1 MLISIQF
8 TKGLIMKVSI
18 IIPCYNA
25 IGKVEK
31 CLSSLRLL
39 DFSLDNYEVIFVDD
53 CSTDGT
59 YNFLLTEA
67 EKTPNW
73 NVFRLNK
80 NSGSPSKPRN
90 YGIEISTGEYVF
102 FLDCDDEIFPDT
114 LRVHYEYASLHN
126 ACILRGYL
134 ITDNGNNKQEMNK
147 ISDFD
152 QYQSKQDKIIAIIN
166 KQSTTNSSL
175 IKKNLLINNHIQWN
189 EFLRMGEDTVFL
201 LDVLVVAD
209 SIHYIDH
216 PTFVYNKVFTKEV
229 SSTQTYGARE
239 LRNHLT
245 VWVLAE
251 QKLSSLGISYVQIR
265 LNIGLQSVLLSIIKY
280 YSGDIDIKLFQ
291 DFSRFIQQY
300 WHIIKSFNY
309 NERLKKLVRLINE
322 DKYLDFIQDIKPRLL
337 IAGYDLKF
345 IKSAVP
351 YLEKYYQVKLDEWT
365 GHDSHDLEKSKQLLK
380 WAEII
385 FCEWL
390 LGNAVWYS
398 QNKKPTQKLIIRMH
412 RFEITRD
419 FGDKV
424 DQSKV
429 DRYFTVSVYI
439 YEEFIRRFGFERQK
453 MRLIPNFLEVESY
466 LTSDNPDKVFDL
478 GIIGI
483 LPSLKGFMKTL
494 QLLQSLVQQDSRY
507 NLSVFG
513 KMPND
518 LAWVKN
524 NPVEK
529 QYFDNCEQYI
539 LENNLQNHIHIK
551 GWVDVKTELKDIGFI
566 LSMSDLESFHIAPA
580 DGFAS
585 GGQGIL
591 LRWAGVEYI
600 YPEDFIFD
608 SIEDMKQY
616 ILMNANYELF
626 KQNAQ
631 KGRDFVKERYDISE
645 FIRLFIQMIR
655 EII

>member
-1 MLISIQF
+1 
-8 TKGLIMKVSI
+8 MKVSI

-25 IGKVEK
+25 IGKIEK
-31 CLSSLRLL
+31 CLSSIRLL

-53 CSTDGT
+53 CSTDST
-59 YNFLLTEA
+59 YDFLLAEA
-67 EKTPNW
+67 KKMPNW
-73 NVFRLNK
+73 KVFKLNK

-90 YGIEISTGEYVF
+90 YGIQNATGEYVF
-102 FLDCDDEIFPDT
+102 FLDCDDEIFSDT

-134 ITDNGNNKQEMNK
+134 ITNNGDHKKEMNK
-147 ISDFD
+147 IPNFD
-152 QYQSKQDKIIAIIN
+152 QYHTNQEKIIAIIQ
-166 KQSTTNSSL
+166 KQSTNIPSL
-175 IKKNLLINNHIQWN
+175 IKTNLLINNNIQWD
-189 EFLRMGEDTVFL
+189 ESIRMGEDTIFL
-201 LDVLVVAD
+201 IDVLVIAD
-209 SIHYIDH
+209 NIHYINH
-216 PTFVYNKVFTKEV
+216 PTYIYNKVFTKQA

-239 LRNHLT
+239 LKNHLT
-245 VWVLAE
+245 VWNLAE
-251 QKLSSLGISYVQIR
+251 QKLNSLGISYVQIR
-265 LNIGLQSVLLSIIKY
+265 LQVALQTALLSMIKY
-280 YSGDIDIKLFQ
+280 YSGDIDVKLFQ
-291 DFSRFIQQY
+291 DLSRFIQRNWEVIQL
-300 WHIIKSFNY
+300 FNY
-309 NERLKKLVRLINE
+309 NERLKKLVILIKNE
-322 DKYLDFIQDIKPRLL
+322 KYIDFIEDIKPRLL

-345 IKSAVP
+345 ITSAVP
-351 YLEKYYQVKLDEWT
+351 CLQQYYQVKLDEWT
-365 GHDSHDLEKSKQLLK
+365 GHDSHDLEKSKKLLE

-412 RFEITRD
+412 RFELTRD

-424 DQSKV
+424 EQSNV

-439 YEEFIRRFGFERQK
+439 YEEFIRKFGYERQK
-453 MRLIPNFLEVESY
+453 MRLIPNFLEVDNY
-466 LTSDNPDKVFDL
+466 FTSDNKNKVYNL
-478 GIIGI
+478 AMIGI
-483 LPSLKGFMKTL
+483 LPSLKGFMKSL
-494 QLLQSLVQQDSRY
+494 QLLRSLVQQDSHY
-507 NLSVFG
+507 NLNIFG

-529 QYFDNCEQYI
+529 EYFDKCEQYK
-539 LENNLQNHIHIK
+539 LENNLRNHVDFK
-551 GWVDVKTELKDIGFI
+551 GWVDVKNNLKDIGFI

-585 GGQGIL
+585 GGQGLL

-616 ILMNANYELF
+616 ILMNADYELF

-631 KGRDFVKERYDISE
+631 KGRDFIKERYDISE
-645 FIRLFIQMIR
+645 FIRLFTQMIR

>member
-1 MLISIQF
+1 
-8 TKGLIMKVSI
+8 MKVSI

-25 IGKVEK
+25 IGKIEK
-31 CLSSLRLL
+31 CLSSIRLL

-53 CSTDGT
+53 CSTDST
-59 YNFLLTEA
+59 YDFLLAEA
-67 EKTPNW
+67 KKMPNW
-73 NVFRLNK
+73 KVFKLNK

-90 YGIEISTGEYVF
+90 YGIQNATGEYVF
-102 FLDCDDEIFPDT
+102 FLDCDDEIFSDT

-134 ITDNGNNKQEMNK
+134 ITNNGDHKKEMNK
-147 ISDFD
+147 IPNFD
-152 QYQSKQDKIIAIIN
+152 QYHTNQEKIIAIIQ
-166 KQSTTNSSL
+166 KQSTNIPSL
-175 IKKNLLINNHIQWN
+175 IKTNLLINNNIQWD
-189 EFLRMGEDTVFL
+189 ESIRMGEDTIFL
-201 LDVLVVAD
+201 IDVLVIAD
-209 SIHYIDH
+209 NIHYINH
-216 PTFVYNKVFTKEV
+216 PTYIYNKVFTKQA

-239 LRNHLT
+239 LKNHLT
-245 VWVLAE
+245 VWNLAE
-251 QKLSSLGISYVQIR
+251 QKLNSLGISYVQIR
-265 LNIGLQSVLLSIIKY
+265 LQVALQTALLSMIKY
-280 YSGDIDIKLFQ
+280 YSGDIDVNLFQ
-291 DFSRFIQQY
+291 DFSHFIQQH

-322 DKYLDFIQDIKPRLL
+322 NKYLDFIQDIKPRLL
-337 IAGYDLKF
+337 IAGHDLKF
-345 IKSAVP
+345 IKIAVP

-365 GHDSHDLEKSKQLLK
+365 GHDSHDLEKSKELLK

-398 QNKKPTQKLIIRMH
+398 KNKKPTQKLIIRMH

-453 MRLIPNFLEVESY
+453 MRLIPNLLEVDNY
-466 LTSDNPDKVFDL
+466 LISDNKNKVYNL
-478 GIIGI
+478 AMIGI
-483 LPSLKGFMKTL
+483 LPSRKGFLKAL
-494 QLLQSLVQQDSRY
+494 KLLKSLLEHDLNYS
-507 NLSVFG
+507 LSVFG
-513 KMPND
+513 KLPNE
-518 LAWVKN
+518 LSWVKN
-524 NPVEK
+524 NPIEK

-539 LENNLQNHIHIK
+539 LENNIHNHVHMK
-551 GWVDVKTELKDIGFI
+551 GWVDVRNELKDIGFV
-566 LSMSDLESFHIAPA
+566 LSMSETGELPESFHIAPA

-585 GGQGIL
+585 GGQGVL
-591 LRWAGVEYI
+591 LHWAGVEYI

-608 SIEDMKQY
+608 SVEDMKQY

-631 KGRDFVKERYDISE
+631 KGVDFVKERYDISE
-645 FIRLFIQMIR
+645 FIRLFTQMIS